1 MFLRFWRSS
10 WLAPLGARLT
20 PLVQLVAHTSVSGDV
35 EYVADGDDPQFRV
48 DPDKGIQAL
57 TPGWHM
63 MEVEFAVIE
72 GAIQRPCL
80 YPDYGG
86 GCSEA
91 NRIPLPQ
98 PDARGRIRGLVLVSR
113 PLRAL
118 RFDPSIRPARF
129 QIGTLVFRRITRAR
143 ALWTLFRGPE
153 KARGDE
159 RHGWIGFVTRVG
171 MFVKQVPRE
180 GLSATVDALVQHYYG
195 ASRHAAGGY
204 LHWLEHFD
212 PLHGSGMERAQRQS
226 GSCADGALIS
236 VVLPVYNTPLPLLRR
251 CIDSVREQTYA
262 NWELCIADDASSD
275 PAVEACLRA
284 YAHADARI
292 KLVFRGNNGHISE
305 ATNSALA
312 IAGGSHVAFLDHD
325 DELSPDALHQ
335 VVLALAEHPQAR
347 LLYSD
352 EDKIDA
358 SGRRFDP
365 HFKPGWN
372 PELLRSQN
380 YICHLMVVE
389 AGLLAQVGMLR
400 KGFEGSQDHDLALRC
415 TEVLL
420 PGQICHIPK
429 VLYHWRATEGSTA
442 LGGEQKSYA
451 SAAGQRAVSE
461 HLQRI
466 RRHGIVEIVSSG
478 CYRTRLMLPAP
489 APKVSLIIPTR
500 DRADLLSLCVSSV
513 LQKTDYPDFE
523 VVVVDNGSLDPGAC
537 MLLDKLR
544 QTPRVHVLDY
554 PIPFNFSA
562 IINQGVRHAAGD
574 VLCLLNN
581 DTEVINPSWLE
592 ELVARASQRDAGAVG
607 AMLYYPDDTIQHA
620 GVILGLGGVAGHIYT
635 RMGRG
640 APGYMARAW
649 VAQNMSA
656 VTAAC
661 LAVRKEVFEEVG
673 GLDEALPVAF
683 NDIDFCL
690 RLLQAGYRNV
700 WTPYA
705 ELYHH
710 ESASRGSDDS
720 PEKQARFAAE
730 VHAMKWRWGD
740 VLHDDPAYNP
750 NLTLD
755 QGDYGLAFPP
765 RTSRLRV
772 AGTPVRNFSSR

>member
-1 MFLRFWRSS
+1 MSLRVWRSS
-10 WLAPLGARLT
+10 WVAPLGVRLT
-20 PLVQLVAHTSVSGDV
+20 PLVQLVAHTGPSGEV
-35 EYVADGDDPQFRV
+35 EYEAEGDDPQFRV
-48 DPDKGIQAL
+48 DPELGIHAL
-57 TPGWHM
+57 VPGWY
-63 MEVEFAVIE
+63 VVDIVVKPVS
-72 GAIQRPCL
+72 GDIQRPCL

-91 NRIPLPQ
+91 TRIPLPQ
-98 PDARGRIRGLVLVSR
+98 PGPDGRIRGMVIISR

-129 QIGTLVFRRITRAR
+129 QAGAMVFRRITRAR
-143 ALWTLFRGPE
+143 ALWVLLQGAEASRGGESPTL
-153 KARGDE
+153 A
-159 RHGWIGFVTRVG
+159 GFAGRLRSFLGEVRR
-171 MFVKQVPRE
+171 Q
-180 GLSATVDALVQHYYG
+180 GLSPAVDELVHRYYG
-195 ASRHAAGGY
+195 ASRHASGGY
-204 LHWLEHFD
+204 PLWLDHFD
-212 PLHGSGMERAQRQS
+212 PLKGAGLERARVQAGQFAN
-226 GSCADGALIS
+226 GPLIS
-236 VVLPVYNTPLPLLRR
+236 VVLPVYDTPLPFLRR
-251 CIDSVREQTYA
+251 CIDSVREQTYQ
-262 NWELCIADDASSD
+262 NWELCIADDASPD
-275 PAVEACLRA
+275 PRVEECLLA
-284 YAHADARI
+284 YARDDARI
-292 KLVFRGNNGHISE
+292 KVVVRAQNGHISR
-305 ATNSALA
+305 ATNSALEMA
-312 IAGGSHVAFLDHD
+312 TGSHVAFLDHD

-358 SGRRFDP
+358 AGRRFEP

-389 AGLLAQVGMLR
+389 ASLLAEVGMLR
-400 KGFEGSQDHDLALRC
+400 AGFEGSQDHDLVLRC
-415 TEVLL
+415 TEVLA
-420 PGQICHIPK
+420 PGQICHIPRI
-429 VLYHWRATEGSTA
+429 LYHWRAIEGSTA
-442 LGGEQKSYA
+442 LGGDQKSYA
-451 SAAGQRAVSE
+451 SEAGQRAVSE
-461 HLQRI
+461 HLQRT
-466 RRHGIVEIVSSG
+466 RRPGTVGIVSAG
-478 CYRTRLMLPAP
+478 CYRTQFALPAP
-489 APKVSLIIPTR
+489 APKVSLVIPTR
-500 DRADLLSLCVSSV
+500 DRADLLSTCVRSV
-513 LQKTDYPDFE
+513 LEKTDYADFE
-523 VVVVDNGSLDPGAC
+523 VVVVDNGSLEPDAR
-537 MLLDKLR
+537 LLLKELR
-544 QTPRVHVLDY
+544 KTPRVRVLDY

-562 IINQGVRHAAGD
+562 IVNHGVRHAEGE

-581 DTEVINPSWLE
+581 DTEVINPAWLN
-592 ELVARASQRDAGAVG
+592 ELVARAMQRDAGAIG

-620 GVILGLGGVAGHIYT
+620 GVVLGLGGVAGHIHT

-661 LAVRKEVFEEVG
+661 MAVRKEVFEEVG
-673 GLDEALPVAF
+673 GFDEALPVAF

-710 ESASRGSDDS
+710 ESASRGSEDS
-720 PEKQARFAAE
+720 PEKRQRFAAE

-765 RTSRLRV
+765 RSPKLRV
-772 AGTPVRNFSSR
+772 AGTLSRH

>member
-1 MFLRFWRSS
+1 MSLRFWRSS
-10 WLAPLGARLT
+10 WMAPLGARLT
-20 PLVQLVAHTSVSGDV
+20 PLLQLATHTVFSEAV
-35 EYVADGDDPQFRV
+35 EYVAEGDDPQFRV
-48 DPDKGIQAL
+48 DPDQGIHAL
-57 TPGWHM
+57 VPGWYVM
-63 MEVEFAVIE
+63 DVVLQVKE
-72 GAIQRPCL
+72 GDIQRPCL

-91 NRIPLPQ
+91 TRIPLAQ
-98 PDARGRIRGLVLVSR
+98 PDASGRIRALVLISR
-113 PLRAL
+113 SLRAL

-129 QIGTLVFRRITRAR
+129 KVGAMRFNRITRPR
-143 ALWTLFRGPE
+143 ALWMLLKGADESRDAQGRSSALV
-153 KARGDE
+153 ARLGAFLKD
-159 RHGWIGFVTRVG
+159 VG
-171 MFVKQVPRE
+171 RQ
-180 GLSATVDALVQHYYG
+180 GLSPAVDELVHRYYG
-195 ASRHAAGGY
+195 ASRHASGGY
-204 LHWLEHFD
+204 LQWLDHFD
-212 PLHGSGMERAQRQS
+212 PLKGSGLERARLNAGQFTS
-226 GSCADGALIS
+226 GPLIS
-236 VVLPVYNTPLPLLRR
+236 VVLPVYNTPLVFLRR
-251 CIDSVREQTYA
+251 CIDSVRGQTYQ
-262 NWELCIADDASSD
+262 NWELCIADDASPD
-275 PAVEACLRA
+275 ARTVECLMA
-284 YAHADARI
+284 YARDDARI
-292 KLVFRGNNGHISE
+292 KVVVRESNGHISE

-312 IAGGSHVAFLDHD
+312 LATGSHVAFLDHD
-325 DELSPDALHQ
+325 DELSADALHQ

-358 SGRRFDP
+358 AGRRFEP

-380 YICHLMVVE
+380 YICHLMVAE
-389 AGLLAQVGMLR
+389 ASLLAQVGLLR
-400 KGFEGSQDHDLALRC
+400 AGFEGSQDHDLVLRC

-420 PGQICHIPK
+420 PEQICHIPR
-429 VLYHWRATEGSTA
+429 VLYHWRAIEGSTA
-442 LGGEQKSYA
+442 LGGDQKSYA
-451 SAAGQRAVSE
+451 SEAGRRAVSE

-466 RRHGIVEIVSSG
+466 RREGAVDIVTPG
-478 CYRTRLMLPAP
+478 CYRTLLALPESS
-489 APKVSLIIPTR
+489 PKVSVIIPTK
-500 DRADLLSLCVSSV
+500 DRADLLSLCVRSV
-513 LQKTDYPDFE
+513 LEKTDYPDFE
-523 VVVVDNGSLDPGAC
+523 VVVVDNGSLEPDAR
-537 MLLDKLR
+537 LLLKELR
-544 QTPRVHVLDY
+544 KTPRVRVLDY

-562 IINQGVRHAAGD
+562 IINHGVRHATGD

-581 DTEVINPSWLE
+581 DTEVINRSWLH
-592 ELVARASQRDAGAVG
+592 ELVARAVQRDAGAIG

-620 GVILGLGGVAGHIYT
+620 GVVLGLGGVAGHVYT
-635 RMGRG
+635 RLGRG

-661 LAVRKEVFEEVG
+661 MVVRKEVFEEVG
-673 GLDEALPVAF
+673 GFDEALPVAF

-710 ESASRGSDDS
+710 ESASRGSEDS

-740 VLHDDPAYNP
+740 QLHDDAAYNP

-765 RTSRLRV
+765 RSPKLRI
-772 AGTPVRNFSSR
+772 AGSSSRH

>member
-1 MFLRFWRSS
+1 MSLRSWRPS
-10 WLAPLGARLT
+10 WMAPLSVRLI
-20 PLVQLVAHTSVSGDV
+20 PLLQLVTHGVSSGAA
-35 EYVADGDDPQFRV
+35 EYVAEGDDPQFRV
-48 DPDKGIQAL
+48 DPDLGIHAL
-57 TPGWHM
+57 VPGWYV
-63 MEVEFAVIE
+63 MEVVLQATE

-91 NRIPLPQ
+91 TRIPLPQ
-98 PDARGRIRGLVLVSR
+98 PDALGRIRALVLISR
-113 PLRAL
+113 TLRAM
-118 RFDPSIRPARF
+118 RFDPTIRPARF
-129 QIGTLVFRRITRAR
+129 RIGVLKFSRITRPR
-143 ALWTLFRGPE
+143 ALWMLLRGADKSSEVQIAPLL
-153 KARGDE
+153 ARLI
-159 RHGWIGFVTRVG
+159 R
-171 MFVKQVPRE
+171 FVKDAGRQ
-180 GLSATVDALVQHYYG
+180 GLSPAVDALVHCHYG

-204 LHWLEHFD
+204 VQWLDHFD
-212 PLHGSGMERAQRQS
+212 PLKGRGLEQARIN
-226 GSCADGALIS
+226 ADQFTNGPLIS
-236 VVLPVYNTPLPLLRR
+236 VVLPVYNTPLTFLRR
-251 CIDSVREQTYA
+251 CIDSVRGQTYR
-262 NWELCIADDASSD
+262 NWELCIADDASPD
-275 PAVEACLRA
+275 PRVAECLNA
-284 YAHADARI
+284 YARDDARI
-292 KLVFRGNNGHISE
+292 KVVMRTQNGHISE

-312 IAGGSHVAFLDHD
+312 MASGTHVAFLDHD
-325 DELSPDALHQ
+325 DELSADALRQ
-335 VVLALAEHPQAR
+335 VALALAEHPRAR
-347 LLYSD
+347 LVYSD

-389 AGLLAQVGMLR
+389 TSLLAQVGLLR
-400 KGFEGSQDHDLALRC
+400 TGFEGSQDHDLVLRC

-420 PGQICHIPK
+420 PEQICHIPK
-429 VLYHWRATEGSTA
+429 VLYHWRAIEGSTA
-442 LGGEQKSYA
+442 LGGDQKSYA
-451 SAAGQRAVSE
+451 SEAGRRAVSD

-466 RRHGIVEIVSSG
+466 RRDGAVEIVSAG
-478 CYRTRLMLPAP
+478 CYRTLLVLPAS
-489 APKVSLIIPTR
+489 APKVSVIIPTK
-500 DRADLLSLCVSSV
+500 DRADLLSLCVGSV
-513 LQKTDYPDFE
+513 LKKTEYPDIE
-523 VVVVDNGSLDPGAC
+523 VLVVDNGSLDPDARA
-537 MLLDKLR
+537 LLKELR
-544 QTPRVHVLDY
+544 QTPQVRVLDY

-562 IINQGVRHAAGD
+562 IINHGVRHATGD

-581 DTEVINPSWLE
+581 DTEVINPSWLH
-592 ELVARASQRDAGAVG
+592 ELVGRAIQRDAGAVG

-620 GVILGLGGVAGHIYT
+620 GVVLGLGGVAGHVYT
-635 RMGRG
+635 RMDRG

-661 LAVRKEVFEEVG
+661 MAVRKAVFEEVG
-673 GLDEALPVAF
+673 GFDEVLPVAF

-690 RLLQAGYRNV
+690 RLLRAGYRNV

-710 ESASRGSDDS
+710 ESASRGSEDS

-740 VLHDDPAYNP
+740 LLHDDAAYNP

-765 RTSRLRV
+765 RSPKLRI
-772 AGTPVRNFSSR
+772 AGAPTQH

>member
-1 MFLRFWRSS
+1 MSLRFWRSS
-10 WLAPLGARLT
+10 WVAPVSVRLT
-20 PLVQLVAHTSVSGDV
+20 PLLQLLAHAVSSEAT
-35 EYVADGDDPQFRV
+35 EYAAEGDDPQFRV
-48 DPDKGIQAL
+48 DPDYGIHAL
-57 TPGWHM
+57 VPGWYVMH
-63 MEVEFAVIE
+63 VLLQVT
-72 GAIQRPCL
+72 GGGIQRPCL

-91 NRIPLPQ
+91 TRIPLPQ
-98 PDARGRIRGLVLVSR
+98 PDALGRIKALVLISR

-118 RFDPSIRPARF
+118 RFDPTIRPARF
-129 QIGTLVFRRITRAR
+129 RAGEMKFRRIAR
-143 ALWTLFRGPE
+143 PHALWMLLQGVDPSSEGQAHSTKALLARCVAFFRS
-153 KARGDE
+153 
-159 RHGWIGFVTRVG
+159 VG
-171 MFVKQVPRE
+171 RQ
-180 GLSATVDALVQHYYG
+180 GLSSAVDELVHNYYG
-195 ASRHAAGGY
+195 ASRHASGGY
-204 LHWLEHFD
+204 LQWLDHFD
-212 PLHGSGMERAQRQS
+212 PLKGGGLELARVNAGQLESGP
-226 GSCADGALIS
+226 LIS
-236 VVLPVYNTPLPLLRR
+236 VVLPVYNTPLTFLRR
-251 CIDSVREQTYA
+251 CIDSVRGQTYE

-275 PAVEACLRA
+275 ARVAECLAAFVRE
-284 YAHADARI
+284 DARI
-292 KLVFRGNNGHISE
+292 KVVAREQNGHISE

-312 IAGGSHVAFLDHD
+312 LASGSHVAFLDHD
-325 DELSPDALHQ
+325 DELSADALHQ
-335 VVLALAEHPQAR
+335 VVVALKEHPQAR

-358 SGRRFDP
+358 SGRRFEP

-389 AGLLAQVGMLR
+389 TSLLAQVGLLR
-400 KGFEGSQDHDLALRC
+400 AGFEGSQDHDLVLRC

-420 PGQICHIPK
+420 PEQICHIPR
-429 VLYHWRATEGSTA
+429 VLYHWRAIEGSTA
-442 LGGEQKSYA
+442 LGGDQKSYA
-451 SAAGQRAVSE
+451 SEAGRRAVSE

-466 RRHGIVEIVSSG
+466 RRDGVVETLNPG
-478 CYRTRLMLPAP
+478 CYRTLLALPTTP
-489 APKVSLIIPTR
+489 PRVSVIIPTK
-500 DRADLLSLCVSSV
+500 DRADLLSLCVRSV
-513 LQKTDYPDFE
+513 LDKTDYPDFE
-523 VVVVDNGSLDPGAC
+523 VIVVDNGSLDPDARQ
-537 MLLDKLR
+537 LLKELHKAPNVR
-544 QTPRVHVLDY
+544 VLDY

-562 IINQGVRHAAGD
+562 IVNHGVRHAEGS

-581 DTEVINPSWLE
+581 DTEVINRSWLH
-592 ELVARASQRDAGAVG
+592 ELVARAAQRDAGAIG

-620 GVILGLGGVAGHIYT
+620 GVVLGLGGVAGHVYT

-661 LAVRKEVFEEVG
+661 MVVRREIFEEVG
-673 GLDEALPVAF
+673 GFDEALPVAF

-710 ESASRGSDDS
+710 ESASRGSEDS

-740 VLHDDPAYNP
+740 LLHDDVAYNP

-765 RTSRLRV
+765 RSPKLRIASV
-772 AGTPVRNFSSR
+772 PIRH

>member
-1 MFLRFWRSS
+1 MSFRYWRSS
-10 WLAPLGARLT
+10 WVAPVGARLT
-20 PLVQLVAHTSVSGDV
+20 PLVQLVAHTVASGAV
-35 EYVADGDDPQFRV
+35 EYEAEGDDPQFRV
-48 DPDKGIQAL
+48 DPDYGIHVL
-57 TPGWHM
+57 SPGWYVM
-63 MEVEFAVIE
+63 DILLVASV
-72 GAIQRPCL
+72 GDIQRPCL

-91 NRIPLPQ
+91 TRIPLPQ
-98 PDARGRIRGLVLVSR
+98 PDPQGRIRALVLISR

-129 QIGTLVFRRITRAR
+129 QVGAMVFRRITRAR
-143 ALWTLFRGPE
+143 ALWVLLRGADE
-153 KARGDE
+153 SRGSEHRGLAALCARA
-159 RHGWIGFVTRVG
+159 G
-171 MFVKQVPRE
+171 MFLKEVRQQ
-180 GLSATVDALVQHYYG
+180 GLSAAVDQLVHRYYG

-204 LHWLEHFD
+204 LLWLDHFD
-212 PLHGSGMERAQRQS
+212 PLKGSGLERARMQAGQYAN
-226 GSCADGALIS
+226 GPLIS
-236 VVLPVYNTPLPLLRR
+236 VVLPVYNTPLQFLRR
-251 CIDSVREQTYA
+251 CIDSVREQTYQ
-262 NWELCIADDASSD
+262 NWELCIADDASPD
-275 PAVEACLRA
+275 GRIGECLHA
-284 YAHADARI
+284 YARSDARI
-292 KLVFRGNNGHISE
+292 KVVVREQNGHISE

-312 IAGGSHVAFLDHD
+312 MVTGSHVAFLDHD

-335 VVLALAEHPQAR
+335 IVLALAEHPQAR

-358 SGRRFDP
+358 ADRRFQP

-389 AGLLAQVGMLR
+389 TLLLAQVGVLR
-400 KGFEGSQDHDLALRC
+400 AGFEGSQDHDLVLRC
-415 TEVLL
+415 TEVLA
-420 PGQICHIPK
+420 PEQICHIPK
-429 VLYHWRATEGSTA
+429 VLYHWRAIEGSTA
-442 LGGEQKSYA
+442 LGGDQKSYA
-451 SAAGQRAVSE
+451 SEAGRRAVEE

-466 RRHGIVEIVSSG
+466 GRGGAVEVISPG
-478 CYRTRLMLPAP
+478 CYRTRLSLPVAAP
-489 APKVSLIIPTR
+489 RASLIIPTR
-500 DRADLLSLCVSSV
+500 DRADLLSTCVRSV
-513 LQKTDYPDFE
+513 LEKTDYPNFE
-523 VVVVDNGSLDPGAC
+523 VVVVDNGSSDPAARR
-537 MLLDKLR
+537 LLNELR
-544 QTPRVHVLDY
+544 QEPRVRVLDY

-562 IINQGVRHAAGD
+562 IINQGVREATGD

-581 DTEVINPSWLE
+581 DTEVINPSWLQ
-592 ELVARASQRDAGAVG
+592 ELVTRANQRDAGAIG
-607 AMLYYPDDTIQHA
+607 AMLYFPDDTIQHA
-620 GVILGLGGVAGHIYT
+620 GVVLGLGGVAGHIYT

-673 GLDEALPVAF
+673 GFDEALPVAF

-710 ESASRGSDDS
+710 ESASRGSEDS
-720 PEKQARFAAE
+720 PAKQERFAAE
-730 VHAMKWRWGD
+730 VHAMKWRWGA

-765 RTSRLRV
+765 RSPRLRV
-772 AGTPVRNFSSR
+772 AGVPIRH